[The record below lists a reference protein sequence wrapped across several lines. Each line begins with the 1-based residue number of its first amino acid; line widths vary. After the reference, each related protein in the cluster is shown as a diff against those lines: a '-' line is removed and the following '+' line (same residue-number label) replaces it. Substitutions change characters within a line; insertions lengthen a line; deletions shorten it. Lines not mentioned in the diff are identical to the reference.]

1 MRRVNISRFGTG
13 AHLTTRLAVVSTSS
27 THVMPAIMTAAAAA
41 PAVTAVARPNG
52 RSGEVRPAPAV
63 AWNLIFA
70 RAHPPPQP
78 FFPRSTRPAAA
89 PRRRP
94 RGSRRRAGRPRV
106 IRRTPRGAPR
116 RRSETPRALFGAP
129 RGVAATRRGRTLARV
144 AVDGSSALRALLI
157 DRPRAPRR
165 GRRRPPRPPSL
176 SPQSSSKR
184 VTAAPARRA
193 RGASSLRKAVKDP
206 SEIIAGV
213 DPALFT
219 ETDLTSAQMQ
229 DLA

>member
-63 AWNLIFA
+63 ARNLIFA

-94 RGSRRRAGRPRV
+94 RGSRLRAGRPRV

-144 AVDGSSALRALLI
+144 AVDGSSALRALFIALALALPVAAA
-157 DRPRAPRR
+157 DAHPVLHPSPRSPLPASASPPPPRVAR
-165 GRRRPPRPPSL
+165 AARPPSERL
-176 SPQSSSKR
+176 
-184 VTAAPARRA
+184 
-193 RGASSLRKAVKDP
+193 
-206 SEIIAGV
+206 
-213 DPALFT
+213 
-219 ETDLTSAQMQ
+219 
-229 DLA
+229 

>member
-144 AVDGSSALRALLI
+144 AVDGSDPPPSARFH
-157 DRPRAPRR
+157 RSPSRSPS
-165 GRRRPPRPPSL
+165 RPPTPTPPFLHPSPRSPQASASPPPPRVARAARPPSER
-176 SPQSSSKR
+176 P
-184 VTAAPARRA
+184 
-193 RGASSLRKAVKDP
+193 
-206 SEIIAGV
+206 
-213 DPALFT
+213 
-219 ETDLTSAQMQ
+219 
-229 DLA
+229 